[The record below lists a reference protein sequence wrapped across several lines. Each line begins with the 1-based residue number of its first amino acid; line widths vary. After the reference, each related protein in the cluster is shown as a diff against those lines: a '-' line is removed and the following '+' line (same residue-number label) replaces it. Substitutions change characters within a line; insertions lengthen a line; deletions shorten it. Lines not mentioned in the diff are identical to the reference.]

1 MPCVPYA
8 CRLLVSACS
17 VNMCHDSERGLAL
30 NFATLRFGEPGEAW
44 GARAPACPGAG
55 GCPRRREGRVWRR
68 GSGRAGAGRAGDSWA
83 PCAVPGL
90 FAALAGLSCARG
102 SPPPPSPGGRWLGN
116 PSRARS
122 AWASSGAPLG
132 DSLRLG
138 TPRCL
143 VVSMALEFDRRSP
156 GTLTLE
162 KGKRKTPFGASVWL
176 PNLNWAPRKSEVA
189 AFRFQSAGK
198 CRPNPGGNQH
208 AGCPFDFS

>member
-1 MPCVPYA
+1 MQLCASGSRV
-8 CRLLVSACS
+8 RRG
-17 VNMCHDSERGLAL
+17 ERGPL
-30 NFATLRFGEPGEAW
+30 
-44 GARAPACPGAG
+44 RAPEPVAARGDARGVCG
-55 GCPRRREGRVWRR
+55 GEGV
-68 GSGRAGAGRAGDSWA
+68 AAPVRAGDSWA

-102 SPPPPSPGGRWLGN
+102 SPPPLSPGGRWLGN

-138 TPRCL
+138 TLRCL

-156 GTLTLE
+156 GTLTLK

-176 PNLNWAPRKSEVA
+176 PNLNWAPRKSELA